1 MKKFLLGS
9 ICLLLFTAC
18 GGDDDQPV
26 IPQQPQLQKGTLAY
40 LRDYMGELAYS
51 NVVAHD
57 FPIIVGQN
65 PPIIDNSFEVTGSKI
80 YQTNVTGENTGA
92 NSGTINMIFQNQ
104 NNTSLTLDY
113 QSKHHIT
120 IGTAHTE
127 NNSQSGYPVISGEG
141 DNFTVVAKV
150 EALTGID
157 KQARTIHIISGT
169 MSDEGI
175 KNFRMLVV
183 MITNNGNTTYYFE
196 NKKSRVY
203 TDTDGTVAFWN

>member
-1 MKKFLLGS
+1 MKKFLFGS
-9 ICLLLFTAC
+9 FCLFLLTAC

-26 IPQQPQLQKGTLAY
+26 IPQQSQLQKGTLAY

-51 NVVAHD
+51 HVVGHD
-57 FPIIVGQN
+57 FPIIVGQH
-65 PPIIDNSFEVTGSKI
+65 PPIINDSYEVTGAKI
-80 YQTNVTGENTGA
+80 YQTNVSGETTGA
-92 NSGTINMIFQNQ
+92 SSGTINMIFQNQ

-120 IGTAHTE
+120 IGNAHTE
-127 NNSQSGYPVISGEG
+127 TNSESGYPVISGEG

-150 EALTGID
+150 DALTGID
-157 KQARTIHIISGT
+157 KRARTIHIISGT
-169 MSDEGI
+169 MSETGI

-183 MITNNGNTTYYFE
+183 MISNNGNSTYYFE

-203 TDTDGTVAFWN
+203 TDTDGTVEIWE